1 MKAGLSPLLLALM
14 IAACAPAVAEIK
26 DRERK
31 VEVPDFWMTDL
42 DAAFTKARGEGKPL
56 FLVFRCDP

>member
-1 MKAGLSPLLLALM
+1 MKVGLSPLLLALLL
-14 IAACAPAVAEIK
+14 AACTPAVAEIK

-31 VEVPDFWMTDL
+31 VEVPEFWMTDPG
-42 DAAFTKARGEGKPL
+42 AAFTKAREEGKPL